1 MLIRRTWSMNKVA
14 VFLSVGNV
22 LALLLLTYI
31 LNNQSLFTGENLTC
45 YALVEYFKGKMGMNQ
60 TRTDDDAIFINVGYD
75 KQFVELSDDYG
86 FPLGNSSITDRTKLL
101 KLLQTL
107 DSTDTYR
114 FIFLDVCFE
123 KGYESAIDNKLFDQ
137 LKQTPRLV
145 IASHPDVDLIDSSL
159 YRVSAWNNYD
169 ATIVE
174 TNFNRYKYSTLGS
187 VSMPLYAYKQITGD
201 SISKKGFLYFSRGRL
216 CYNSVFVRF
225 PFGSKTEY
233 GQNGNKGF
241 YNLGSE
247 ILSNYSKE
255 DLGQLC
261 KDKYIF
267 VGDMVEDL
275 HDTYSGIKPGPTI
288 TYYAFK
294 ELIEGR
300 HIVNIS
306 LGIFL
311 AILYFLI
318 SMSMLKRKEM
328 WIEKFSWVSKSKIVK
343 FLMSLLGF
351 SFVLSI
357 CAIFLGMLFDTYIS
371 VLVPSLYFTI
381 QKNIIDYK
389 RA

>member
-1 MLIRRTWSMNKVA
+1 MHTRRAWTKNKVA
-14 VFLSVGNV
+14 VLISIGNV
-22 LALLLLTYI
+22 IALLLLTYI

-45 YALVEYFKGKMGMNQ
+45 YALVEYFKGKTGLSQERIN
-60 TRTDDDAIFINVGYD
+60 DDAIIINVGYD

-86 FPLGNSSITDRTKLL
+86 FPLGNSPVTDRTKLL
-101 KLLQTL
+101 RLLQKL

-114 FIFLDVCFE
+114 FIFLDVSFE
-123 KGYESAIDNKLFDQ
+123 KGYESSIDNELFAQ
-137 LKQTPRLV
+137 IKHTPRIV
-145 IASHPDVDLIDSSL
+145 IASHPDVELIDSSL
-159 YRVSAWNNYD
+159 YSVSALNNYD

-174 TNFNRYKYSTLGS
+174 TNFNRYKYSASGRE
-187 VSMPLYAYKQITGD
+187 SMPLYAYKMITGD
-201 SISKKGFLYFSRGRL
+201 SISKKGFLYFCGGRL
-216 CYNSVFVRF
+216 CYNSLFVRF
-225 PFGSKTEY
+225 PFESKTEY
-233 GQNGNKGF
+233 DQEGDKEY
-241 YNLGSE
+241 YNLGNE
-247 ILSNYSKE
+247 ILSNYSNE

-318 SMSMLKRKEM
+318 SMSLLKRKEM
-328 WIEKFSWVSKSKIVK
+328 WIEKFSWVSKSPIVK

-357 CAIFLGMLFDTYIS
+357 CAIFLGILFDTYIS